1 MARYVHDEHVAD
13 APSRP
18 QAGLALHYL
27 RQHLVGVQASLHEQI
42 GFPGAN
48 ELDRLLGGGVAVGC
62 VDDLDLVK
70 IERVLLGNTS
80 DLGLWANE
88 DRLDQSC
95 LGRLDNA
102 FEGGLVARMR
112 HSGRNGLE
120 LLCCGDETIV
130 LFMTTRRGGGCVFVH
145 GSVLLEST
153 PAKHGSAQIARMWPT
168 RLCRSRRLRRAGGRR
183 TILLR
188 PAILWNAGLLS
199 CPKHCLHLR
208 ESSLAQLAFYAEH
221 FNHLA

>member
-80 DLGLWANE
+80 DLGLWADE

-112 HSGRNGLE
+112 HSGRNGLQF
-120 LLCCGDETIV
+120 LCCSDEAVV
-130 LFMTTRRGGGCVFVH
+130 LFVTARGGRGYVLVH
-145 GSVLLEST
+145 GSILLQAR
-153 PAKHGSAQIARMWPT
+153 PAKRMSAQIARMWST

-188 PAILWNAGLLS
+188 PAILWNVGLLS
-199 CPKHCLHLR
+199 CPKHCLHLS
-208 ESSLAQLAFYAEH
+208 ESSLAQLAFYAER
-221 FNHLA
+221 FD